1 MPPTYEIKATSLAY
15 LRFIFNVAGVKYFPM
30 IAGGLLGLLF
40 LFASLAYF
48 FKLASPPPPP
58 EGSPMAM
65 FMGAMHPTGYLDFVK
80 VLELLGAV
88 LIAIPM
94 TRRMGLLVLGPIIIN
109 ILAFH
114 IFVAKGEGLANP
126 MVIVMTAL
134 ALYLV
139 WVERRAFTAFIRGC

>member
-1 MPPTYEIKATSLAY
+1 MKY
-15 LRFIFNVAGVKYFPM
+15 LPM

-40 LFASLAYF
+40 LFASVAYF
-48 FKLASPPPPP
+48 LKLGTPPPPP

-65 FMGAMHPTGYLDFVK
+65 FMGAMYPTGYLDFVK

-114 IFVAKGEGLANP
+114 IFVAKGVGLANP
-126 MVIVMTAL
+126 MIIVMVAL

-139 WVERRAFTAFIRGC
+139 WVERRSFATFIRCG